1 MMCIAR
7 YRPPRPQVV
16 AKPFA
21 KPFAHAD
28 RLLPGANFGDTH
40 ALVVTR
46 LALDAVGVSQQ
57 VFGQQPSWIKW
68 LLVLRNGIV
77 TPFGLKTGPDRG
89 SKSGP
94 HIGFLP
100 IVRQSTNCVVFGFD
114 DWHLDFRV
122 LLEVKECTSTQH
134 EISVSTAV
142 KTHNLVGS
150 SYLALVKP
158 FHRIVVPA
166 MLMQVVSDR

>member
-7 YRPPRPQVV
+7 HRPPRPQVV

-40 ALVVTR
+40 VLVVTG

-57 VFGQQPSWIKW
+57 VFGRQPSWIKW
-68 LLVLRNGIV
+68 LLALRNGIV
-77 TPFGLKTGPDRG
+77 APFGLKTGPERG
-89 SKSGP
+89 SGP
-94 HIGFLP
+94 NIGFLP
-100 IVRQSTNCVVFGFD
+100 VVSQSTNCVVFGFD

-122 LLEVKECTSTQH
+122 LLEVRECTSTEH

-142 KTHNLVGS
+142 KTHNSVGS

-158 FHRIVVPA
+158 FHRIIVPA
-166 MLMQVVSDR
+166 MLMQVVSGH

>member
-7 YRPPRPQVV
+7 HRPPRPQVV
-16 AKPFA
+16 AT
-21 KPFAHAD
+21 PFAHAD
-28 RLLPGANFGDTH
+28 RLLPGANFGDTY
-40 ALVVTR
+40 ALVVTG

-57 VFGQQPSWIKW
+57 VFGRVPSWIKW
-68 LLVLRNGIV
+68 LLALRNGIV
-77 TPFGLKTGPDRG
+77 APFGLKTGPERR

-100 IVRQSTNCVVFGFD
+100 IVRQSTNCVLFGFD

-166 MLMQVVSDR
+166 MLMQVVCDR

>member
-1 MMCIAR
+1 MCITKH
-7 YRPPRPQVV
+7 RPSRPQVV
-16 AKPFA
+16 AKSFA
-21 KPFAHAD
+21 KPFAQAD
-28 RLLPGANFGDTH
+28 RLLPGANFGDTY
-40 ALVVTR
+40 ALVVTG

-57 VFGQQPSWIKW
+57 VFGRQPSWIKW

-77 TPFGLKTGPDRG
+77 TPFGLKTGPERG
-89 SKSGP
+89 SGA

-100 IVRQSTNCVVFGFD
+100 IVRQSTNSVVFGFD

-122 LLEVKECTSTQH
+122 LLEVKERKSAHH

-166 MLMQVVSDR
+166 MLMQVVSGH